1 MNNQDLIDPFLDRLK
16 FSDFRASVT
25 FDMGDEGVVTI
36 DASQIPAQVIEGEAE
51 SDLRVTTGK
60 EMLKGF
66 LDGSKDP
73 NLAFMTGKLKISGSM
88 GLAMKLN
95 TLFDD

>member
-1 MNNQDLIDPFLDRLK
+1 MTHHDLIDPFMDRLK
-16 FSDFRASVT
+16 FSDFRSSVI

-36 DASQIPAQVIEGEAE
+36 DASQTPAQVTEGEGEA
-51 SDLRVTTGK
+51 DLRVTTSK

-66 LDGSKDP
+66 LAGTKDP
-73 NLAFMTGKLKISGSM
+73 NLAFMTGKLKIAGSM

-95 TLFDD
+95 ALFDD